1 MNITTPTVYCVVKTL
16 ILCITATLFA
26 AESRAQQDPAY
37 SLFMYNGTSINPAMA
52 GSAETL
58 TASMLYRK
66 QWAGIEGAPQTKSL
80 NIDAPVLQDKLGLGL
95 SIINDKIGVVKNLNI
110 NSQYAYR
117 IKFEKGA
124 LAMGLQAGIN
134 NYAADYT
141 SVITNSSNT
150 TDNSFSE
157 NTNRMIFNFG
167 SGVYYYSEKFY
178 AGFSVPHIINQK
190 LDGIQDE
197 NGAQSRQY
205 RHYFLTA
212 GFVFNVGDKYKVKPS
227 TLLKVAEGAPMQLDL
242 NTNVWYD
249 DVVSLGVSYRTND
262 SVSGLFQLQLGK
274 QFRLGYAHDF
284 IISTLSRYAVGNNEV
299 MIQYQLTK
307 KNSKILTPRYF

>member
-1 MNITTPTVYCVVKTL
+1 MNIATPIVYSVIKTL
-16 ILCITATLFA
+16 ILCLTAMLFA

-95 SIINDKIGVVKNLNI
+95 SIINDKVGVVKNLNI

-124 LAMGLQAGIN
+124 LSMGLQAGIN

-141 SVITNSSNT
+141 SVITNSNNT

-167 SGVYYYSEKFY
+167 SGIYYYSEKFY

-242 NTNVWYD
+242 NTNVWYN

-262 SVSGLFQLQLGK
+262 SVSGLFQLQLGN